1 MLPILNITHFISL
14 LKYFSRSGQ
23 NHNPNPLTTFQSAK
37 REMYRR
43 QGTEATAC
51 HAASTINKFTTIRDL
66 NVTLVKI
73 HIPRKSLL
81 IMPTVNILLI

>member
-1 MLPILNITHFISL
+1 
-14 LKYFSRSGQ
+14 
-23 NHNPNPLTTFQSAK
+23 
-37 REMYRR
+37 MYRR

-51 HAASTINKFTTIRDL
+51 HAALTINKFTIIRDL

-73 HIPRKSLL
+73 HIPWKSLL

>member
-1 MLPILNITHFISL
+1 
-14 LKYFSRSGQ
+14 
-23 NHNPNPLTTFQSAK
+23 
-37 REMYRR
+37 MYRR